1 MQGKSVQQA
10 QVDIDTRY
18 QEISYRQFIDPS
30 FRVAGRPKMRFVYL
44 YTAPGK
50 RTITKTWQH
59 KKAGGSVRPPQ
70 SKEVHSFHVFAV
82 PGTPHIALMFQ
93 DTAKQTQEFLRYS
106 DTIRPGDEVWI
117 PRAKEDGSV
126 GQNPLIKHNQEAMIF
141 YSGDKQL
148 II

>member
-18 QEISYRQFIDPS
+18 QEISYRQFIDPP

-50 RTITKTWQH
+50 NTITKTWQH

-82 PGTPHIALMFQ
+82 PGTPRIALMFQ
-93 DTAKQTQEFLRYS
+93 ETAKH
-106 DTIRPGDEVWI
+106 DEAESIWSQQFQL
-117 PRAKEDGSV
+117 SV
-126 GQNPLIKHNQEAMIF
+126 RSNFIWSVHLAPWRI
-141 YSGDKQL
+141 SGR
-148 II
+148 